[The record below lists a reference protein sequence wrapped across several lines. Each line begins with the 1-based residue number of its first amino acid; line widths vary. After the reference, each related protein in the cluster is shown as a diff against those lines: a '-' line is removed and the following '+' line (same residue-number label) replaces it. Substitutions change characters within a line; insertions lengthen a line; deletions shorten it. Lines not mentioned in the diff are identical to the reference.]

1 MVPLGTKF
9 YITHV
14 CTQYLCIPL
23 QHQDSVSTK
32 LKSHN
37 GKINTMIGGP
47 QESFKFFVSVL
58 GGVETLLQSFIA
70 GLQRFM
76 DGVMGNPVTF
86 EEIEHANKSN
96 QFVCNRDEVT

>member
-1 MVPLGTKF
+1 
-9 YITHV
+9 
-14 CTQYLCIPL
+14 
-23 QHQDSVSTK
+23 
-32 LKSHN
+32 
-37 GKINTMIGGP
+37 MIGGP

-76 DGVMGNPVTF
+76 DGVMLRIMGNPVTF

-96 QFVCNRDEVT
+96 QFDCNRDEVT